1 MCGRIRSRPLSL
13 RKGRVL
19 DTVVLTL
26 MASDFSITNPAA
38 FGPAR
43 TFSDGGGQR
52 IQNATREEKRRNVT
66 KPSLTWTKRPFGLS
80 SETLRI
86 EVSIPKMFLGSNL
99 LEVEESDLP
108 AVVEKLSQVLTEM
121 GVAASPEVL
130 LAAMVSKV
138 HYSKNI
144 LLPAGMTVSSA
155 LGTLRRGLTS
165 ARRDVRQTEWEN
177 EGEGFRRHARHREVL
192 FYDKLSEM
200 AKARSRLRRSLNPL
214 SCGLP
219 LDEGLNLPA
228 GSVLRIEVR
237 LNTRRAVKSALR
249 QVGRPFQD
257 PRLTE
262 VFSEEASKAVILY
275 ELRQF
280 GDGSLAA
287 LPDATPGRMLRELL
301 SGGMKPNFAFKAMGL
316 AWLEDSITP
325 LGLRRLLR
333 EHGVPDAFW
342 YELKRLRRLPPSTAR
357 GENVVEMLRRGVEEF
372 RPFRSA
378 SSPPGGAPPIE
389 EYYSGTSSAFSGNPD
404 SNPVTESP
412 GRGWG

>member
-1 MCGRIRSRPLSL
+1 MCGWIRSRPPSL
-13 RKGRVL
+13 RKGRVI

-26 MASDFSITNPAA
+26 TASDFTITNPAA
-38 FGPAR
+38 FAPAR
-43 TFSDGGGQR
+43 RFPGGGEQYM
-52 IQNATREEKRRNVT
+52 QNATPQEKREGVT
-66 KPSLTWTKRPFGLS
+66 KPALTLTKRPFGLS
-80 SETLRI
+80 TETLRT
-86 EVSIPKMFLGSNL
+86 EVSVPKMFLGSNL

-121 GVAASPEVL
+121 GVAASPEAL
-130 LAAMVSKV
+130 LAAKVSKV

-144 LLPAGMTVSSA
+144 LLPAGMTVSSV

-200 AKARSRLRRSLNPL
+200 AKARSRLRRSHNPL
-214 SCGLP
+214 SCDLP

-228 GSVLRIEVR
+228 GSVFRSEVR

-249 QVGRPFQD
+249 QIGRPFQD
-257 PRLTE
+257 PRFID
-262 VFSEEASKAVILY
+262 VFSKEAAKAILLY

-287 LPDATPGRMLRELL
+287 LPDATPEGMLRELL
-301 SGGMKPNFAFKAMGL
+301 SQGMKPTLAFKAMGL
-316 AWLEDSITP
+316 AWLEGSITP

-333 EHGVPDAFW
+333 ENGVPDAFW
-342 YELKRLRRLPPSTAR
+342 YELKRLRRPPPSRTG
-357 GENVVEMLRRGVEEF
+357 GENVLEMLRRGVEEF
-372 RPFRSA
+372 QPFRSA
-378 SSPPGGAPPIE
+378 SSPPGGAPPVE
-389 EYYSGTSSAFSGNPD
+389 EYYSGTSYAFS
-404 SNPVTESP
+404 
-412 GRGWG
+412 